1 MDFAWQLAPIAVK
14 HLSALGCYEARIQD
28 SGGLYVFLAITGVR
42 SVRRM
47 AAGEEERVQH
57 YAPAEMG
64 SRIVEMRKQRGWNQ
78 AELAQRLGWNCATV
92 HQWESGQSGEAG
104 LNPVLLIGLCH
115 VLGCTL
121 DYLYYGK
128 GPGPDGK

>member
-1 MDFAWQLAPIAVK
+1 VNKAQRLWHTLYTRPVGEIYAKPVIAN
-14 HLSALGCYEARIQD
+14 R
-28 SGGLYVFLAITGVR
+28 R
-42 SVRRM
+42 SRRM
-47 AAGEEERVQH
+47 AASGEVRVQH

-64 SRIVEMRKQRGWNQ
+64 SRIVEMRKHRGWTQ
-78 AELAQRLGWNCATV
+78 AELAQSLRWSCATL

-121 DYLYYGK
+121 DDLYYGK
-128 GPGPDGK
+128 GPRP